1 MSAPGATWPATSVEL
16 REAKWRPIERG
27 PCALCGQEIV
37 VVQSPAGGTV
47 PLEQV
52 SDVDDEARRYRPHL
66 STCLETLRRRKG
78 PGSAPTITTHAER
91 E

>member
-1 MSAPGATWPATSVEL
+1 MMTEATWPATSEEL

-27 PCALCGQEIV
+27 PCAQCGEAIV

-52 SDVDDEARRYRPHL
+52 SDVDDEVRRYRPHL
-66 STCLETLRRRKG
+66 STCLEALRRRKG
-78 PGSAPTITTHAER
+78 PGSSSTLPVHEEA
-91 E
+91 